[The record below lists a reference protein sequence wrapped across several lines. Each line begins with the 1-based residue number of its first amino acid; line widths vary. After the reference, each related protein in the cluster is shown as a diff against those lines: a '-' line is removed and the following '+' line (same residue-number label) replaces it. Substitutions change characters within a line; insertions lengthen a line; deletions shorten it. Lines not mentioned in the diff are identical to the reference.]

1 MNFCRF
7 VPLALACLLALA
19 FPAYS
24 QTSGVD
30 APSDQFFKG
39 FLLKSEA
46 EKMESSGNLAGAL
59 SLYRQMQSIFD
70 GLAQSYPQWQPDM
83 LSYRRTLTQQAIA
96 RVEAKQTQPM
106 QAAAPALVA
115 AAPAPAFAP
124 AAAVPAPGALAT
136 PVFGAPASGPGG
148 LPSLTEA
155 LSQWEQ
161 AYRQRV
167 LELETQN
174 NQMQLDLGKWQQWY
188 QWASGEITTAR
199 GDRDALGKKSS
210 ELAEAIKAMEKDVS
224 EGRAS
229 REKLEALT
237 QEKLNIE
244 IEHRKASQRLTA
256 AEQASREASQKL
268 ADASVRVSSL
278 EEERNK
284 LLAERDEAI
293 KERNAANAQNLGLKS
308 EVENLKKKGTT
319 DEMKRLMAE
328 NERLRQELDTA
339 QKQVTS
345 LKGDITRKDQEL
357 AQLRGQITTL
367 QGELASLR
375 QQSTAYQNQ
384 VADLTVQLKKLQEST
399 TTAAAVDPKLAQ
411 ENTVLREIVMR
422 QLRSQYRQQQAKDLV
437 IAELQKTENVSQEL
451 LKQVEEL
458 KNSRMVL
465 TPDEEKLFTDPQ
477 VREMLGKTGI
487 QGTLMASA
495 SNTPAD
501 AAPTSAAN
509 PGEDLLNKANEAF
522 SEKKFPEAAALYEDA
537 LRADPKSTTALV
549 GLGYSRQREGKLEE
563 AEAALKKCLALDPDN
578 EPASFHLGVTQFKQQ
593 RWNDS
598 MAAFEKALAKRPQN
612 ASARHYLGII
622 ATKLNFMERAE
633 REFKTALAIEP
644 TYGEASFNLAV
655 LYVTWDPPQWDKA
668 KAAYDEALKQGVSP
682 DEALEKLLKSNGG
695 AGPKSVSAR

>member
-1 MNFCRF
+1 MKFCRF

-19 FPAYS
+19 PSAHA

-30 APSDQFFKG
+30 APSDQFFRG
-39 FLLKSEA
+39 YLLKSQA
-46 EKMESSGNLAGAL
+46 EKMEASGNLAGAL

-70 GLAQSYPQWQPDM
+70 GLAQSYPTWQPDM
-83 LSYRRTLTQQAIA
+83 LTYRRNLIHQAII
-96 RVEAKQTQPM
+96 RVEAMQSQPM
-106 QAAAPALVA
+106 QAAAPAPA
-115 AAPAPAFAP
+115 GGTAPAFTPMLAP
-124 AAAVPAPGALAT
+124 AGAIPAPGALA
-136 PVFGAPASGPGG
+136 APSGSAATGPGG

-167 LELETQN
+167 LELESQN

-188 QWASGEITTAR
+188 QWASGEIVTAR
-199 GDRDALGKKSS
+199 GDRDALGKKSA
-210 ELAEAIKAMEKDVS
+210 ELAEAIKAMEKDVV

-229 REKLEALT
+229 REKLDALT
-237 QEKLNIE
+237 KEKINIE

-256 AEQASREASQKL
+256 AEQASKEASQKL

-284 LLAERDEAI
+284 LMAERDQAV
-293 KERNAANAQNLGLKS
+293 KDRNTANAQNLGLKS
-308 EVENLKKKGTT
+308 EIENLKKTGTT
-319 DEMKRLMAE
+319 DEMKRVMAE
-328 NERLRQELDTA
+328 NDRLRKELDAA
-339 QKQVTS
+339 QKQVAS
-345 LKGDITRKDQEL
+345 LKGDIASKDQEL

-375 QQSTAYQNQ
+375 QESTAYQNQ
-384 VADLTVQLKKLQEST
+384 VADLTVQLKKLQETT
-399 TTAAAVDPKLAQ
+399 TTAATVDPKLAQ

-465 TPDEEKLFTDPQ
+465 TPDEEKMFTDPQ
-477 VREMLGKTGI
+477 VKEMLGGGGI

-495 SNTPAD
+495 SNKPAE
-501 AAPTSAAN
+501 AAPATAAN
-509 PGEDLLNKANEAF
+509 PAEDLLNKANEAF
-522 SEKKFPEAAALYEDA
+522 SQKQFPEAAALYEDA
-537 LRADPKSTTALV
+537 LRADPKSATALV

-563 AEAALKKCLALDPDN
+563 AEAALKKCLVLDPDN
-578 EPASFHLGVTQFKQQ
+578 EPAAFHLGVTQFKQQ

-598 MAAFEKALAKRPQN
+598 MAAFEKSLSKRPQN

-622 ATKLNFMERAE
+622 STKLNFMERAE

-682 DEALEKLLKSNGG
+682 DPALEKLLKSNEV
-695 AGPKSVSAR
+695 KSVSAR